1 MPNFPE
7 YCVIFFGGDAPMP
20 IQLKCPN
27 GHHLTPKESNAG
39 KTGKCPVC
47 KAVVNIPVLHQ
58 RAITD
63 SAVVSI
69 LGEAGGVKKDA
80 KVGKTISPI
89 KKRPVVSPLGQ
100 QSNSLSSISP
110 HVRLCPSCER
120 EIDMGY
126 HICPHCHTYITGLND
141 F

>member
-1 MPNFPE
+1 
-7 YCVIFFGGDAPMP
+7 MP

-27 GHHLTPKESNAG
+27 GHHLTAKESNAG

-69 LGEAGGVKKDA
+69 LGDPGSVKKDQVKKD
-80 KVGKTISPI
+80 KVGTTISPI
-89 KKRPVVSPLGQ
+89 KKKPVVPSSGQ
-100 QSNSLSSISP
+100 LSSLSSSSSSVSP
-110 HVRLCPSCER
+110 HVRLCPSCEQ

>member
-1 MPNFPE
+1 
-7 YCVIFFGGDAPMP
+7 VP

-27 GHHLTPKESNAG
+27 GHHLTAKESNAG

-47 KAVVNIPVLHQ
+47 KAVVNIPVLRQ
-58 RAITD
+58 TVITD

-69 LGEAGGVKKDA
+69 LGDPSSVKKNR
-80 KVGKTISPI
+80 VKTATSPT
-89 KKRPVVSPLGQ
+89 KEKTVVPASE
-100 QSNSLSSISP
+100 QSASSSSSVLP
-110 HVRLCPSCER
+110 HVRLCPNCER

>member
-1 MPNFPE
+1 
-7 YCVIFFGGDAPMP
+7 MP

-27 GHHLTPKESNAG
+27 GHHLAAKESNAG

-47 KAVVNIPVLHQ
+47 KAAVNIPVLHPQ
-58 RAITD
+58 VVTD

-69 LGEAGGVKKDA
+69 LGDPGSVKKD
-80 KVGKTISPI
+80 KVGTTISPI
-89 KKRPVVSPLGQ
+89 KKKTVVSPLGQ
-100 QSNSLSSISP
+100 LSSSASSALP
-110 HVRLCPSCER
+110 HVRICPSCEQ

>member
-1 MPNFPE
+1 
-7 YCVIFFGGDAPMP
+7 MP

-27 GHHLTPKESNAG
+27 GHHLSAKESNAG

-47 KAVVNIPVLHQ
+47 KATVNIPLHQ
-58 RAITD
+58 KVITD

-69 LGEAGGVKKDA
+69 LSDSSSVKKD
-80 KVGKTISPI
+80 KMGTTISPN
-89 KKRPVVSPLGQ
+89 KKKSVVSSLGQ
-100 QSNSLSSISP
+100 LSSSSSSVSP
-110 HVRLCPSCER
+110 HIRLCPNCER

>member
-1 MPNFPE
+1 
-7 YCVIFFGGDAPMP
+7 MP

-27 GHHLTPKESNAG
+27 GHHLTAKESNAG

-47 KAVVNIPVLHQ
+47 KAVVKIPVLHQ
-58 RAITD
+58 KVISD

-69 LGEAGGVKKDA
+69 LGDPSNVKKDN
-80 KVGKTISPI
+80 VKTIVTPV
-89 KKRPVVSPLGQ
+89 KKKNTRS
-100 QSNSLSSISP
+100 STSSTSSISP
-110 HVRLCPSCER
+110 HVRICPNCEQ